1 MDLGYKTHRDFSID
15 NLPFGIFSYENKGKR
30 VGVAIGDY
38 VLDLASLAKDK
49 LIDIPLSILETQYL
63 NDLIGLGKVRTNELR
78 NDLMNLILDVDFDQ
92 EKYVVAQSSV
102 RMHMPVFVR
111 DYTDFYSS
119 EAHAVNVGKM
129 FRDPDNALLPNWKS
143 LPVAYHGRASSIYV
157 SGTEFRRPCGQI
169 LENGSPIFSPTR
181 QLDFELEM
189 ATVIGRPNEIGCPVN
204 VNDAQEYVFGYMIFN
219 DWSARDIQRWEYA
232 PLGPFLG
239 KNFFSSVSPWVVTA
253 EALKPFI
260 TDAPIQ
266 SPEVLP
272 YLKED
277 VRHNIDLN
285 LEVYLLSESGGS
297 AQVSNSNFK
306 YMYWTVAQQ
315 IAHHTVNGCNL
326 NIGDL
331 LASGTIS
338 GSEEGSFGSL
348 LEITKGGKET
358 IILDNGEERTFLQ
371 DGDIVIMKAWGE
383 KNGKRIGF
391 GEVTNKILPYEKR

>member
-1 MDLGYKTHRDFSID
+1 MDLGYKTHRDFSIE
-15 NLPFGIFSYENKGKR
+15 NLPFGIFSHENKGKR

-38 VLDLASLAKDK
+38 ILDLASLAVDK
-49 LIDIPLSILETQYL
+49 LIDIPLAILETEYL
-63 NDLIGLGKVRTNELR
+63 NDLIELGRVRTNELR
-78 NDLMNLILDVDFDQ
+78 SDLIHLILDPNFDQ
-92 EKYVVAQSSV
+92 EKHVVAQATV

-157 SGTEFRRPCGQI
+157 SGTEFRRPSGQI

-189 ATVIGRPNEIGCPVN
+189 ATVIGRGNELGQAVN
-204 VNDAQEYVFGYMIFN
+204 VDQAEEYIFGYLIFN

-239 KNFFSSVSPWVVTA
+239 KNFFSSVSPWVVTS
-253 EALKPFI
+253 EAMKPFI
-260 TDAPIQ
+260 NNAPKQ
-266 SPEVLP
+266 SPDVLP
-272 YLKED
+272 YLKEEN
-277 VRHNIDLN
+277 RHNFDLN
-285 LEVYLLSESGGS
+285 LEVTIVSENGGKAS
-297 AQVSNSNFK
+297 VSQSNFK

-326 NIGDL
+326 NIGDI

-371 DGDIVIMKAWGE
+371 DGDTVIMKAWGE